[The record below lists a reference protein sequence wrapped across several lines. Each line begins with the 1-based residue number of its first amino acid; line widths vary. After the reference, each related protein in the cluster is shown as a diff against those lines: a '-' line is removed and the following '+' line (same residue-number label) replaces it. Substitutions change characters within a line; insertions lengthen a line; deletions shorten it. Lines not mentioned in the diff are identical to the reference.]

1 MLPDLHPIIIV
12 CMTKFFPLALKKP
25 LFTILGLP
33 PRALFILILSFYLVL
48 FLIGFFPL
56 VSFLSSYHASIS
68 TLTVYLHYL
77 SFFSFQFSPPDNP
90 AYSWRSV
97 SVM

>member
-25 LFTILGLP
+25 LFTILGPP
-33 PRALFILILSFYLVL
+33 PRLVYPNLVILFGFIPYR
-48 FLIGFFPL
+48 FFPSC